1 MHRGIACNASTI
13 NFRYNLPMPP
23 KRTKMRLDTLLV
35 EKQLFPSR
43 EQARSAII
51 QGAILVDREKVTKP
65 GTFVELKSDITV
77 LFTTN
82 PYVGRGGI
90 KLEGALGYFEISVL
104 DKVCLDIGASTGG
117 FTDCLLKRGAKK
129 VYSVDVGYGQF
140 DWNLR
145 KDPRVTLFERTNVR
159 YLMPEKVYGIDEPKA
174 TICTVDLSFISLSKV
189 FKPIID
195 LVDNSTE
202 THILTLFKPQFEA
215 LKSEVG
221 KGGVIKD
228 KSTHE
233 ALLLGYAENVANLG
247 LYMRGITYSP
257 ITGSAG
263 NIEFWFDLTF
273 NEDDDGSITHET
285 ILHVIEEAHS
295 RFSKNLQEGNEL
307 N

>member
-1 MHRGIACNASTI
+1 
-13 NFRYNLPMPP
+13 MPP
-23 KRTKMRLDTLLV
+23 KKTKMRLDTLLV

-43 EQARSAII
+43 EQARSAIM
-51 QGAILVDREKVTKP
+51 QGAILVEKEKVTKP
-65 GTFVELKSDITV
+65 GTFIDLNSEITV

-90 KLEGALGYFEISVL
+90 KLEGALGYFEISVM
-104 DKVCLDIGASTGG
+104 DKICLDIGTSIGG

-129 VYSVDVGYGQF
+129 VYSIDVGYGQF
-140 DWNLR
+140 DWGLR
-145 KDPRVTLFERTNVR
+145 KDPRVILFERTNVR

-195 LVDNSTE
+195 LVEVNSG

-221 KGGVIKD
+221 KKGIIRD
-228 KSTHE
+228 KSIHE
-233 ALLLGYAENVANLG
+233 VLLLGYTENISNLG
-247 LYMRGITYSP
+247 MFVRSVTYSP

-273 NEDDDGSITHET
+273 NEDDEGHVTEET
-285 ILHVIEEAHS
+285 LLHVIEEAHQK
-295 RFSKNLQEGNEL
+295 FGKKLPT
-307 N
+307 